1 MDDLKLITASNI
13 INLRTAAKMTQAE
26 LAEKLSYSDK
36 SVSKWERAEA
46 VPDAYILK
54 AMSEI
59 FGVTV
64 DWLLTPHDEW
74 KPPAA
79 KKPENKMR
87 NRVIT
92 NIVIVGILML
102 ALLVFIVFWIL
113 GDFIWLVFVYAVP
126 VALITLL
133 VLHSIWE
140 EGRYNYWLV
149 GALVFSLVAVIYFS
163 SYMFGRYN
171 WWQIFL
177 LLVPAELI
185 VFLCSRLKARRQK
198 TEK

>member
-26 LAEKLSYSDK
+26 LAEKLNYSDK

-74 KPPAA
+74 KPPAST
-79 KKPENKMR
+79 KPESTLR

-113 GDFIWLVFVYAVP
+113 GDFVWLVFVYAVP

-133 VLHSIWE
+133 VLHSVWE
-140 EGRYNYWLV
+140 EGRYNFWLI

-163 SYMFGRYN
+163 SYLFGRYN

-185 VFLCSRLKARRQK
+185 VFLCSRLKARRQRTGK
-198 TEK
+198 

>member
-1 MDDLKLITASNI
+1 
-13 INLRTAAKMTQAE
+13 
-26 LAEKLSYSDK
+26 
-36 SVSKWERAEA
+36 
-46 VPDAYILK
+46 
-54 AMSEI
+54 
-59 FGVTV
+59 
-64 DWLLTPHDEW
+64 
-74 KPPAA
+74 
-79 KKPENKMR
+79 MR

>member
-1 MDDLKLITASNI
+1 MDDLKVITASNI

-26 LAEKLSYSDK
+26 LAEKLNYSDK

-64 DWLLTPHDEW
+64 DWLLTRHDEW
-74 KPPAA
+74 KPP
-79 KKPENKMR
+79 KSDKPESTMR
-87 NRVIT
+87 KRVIM

-102 ALLVFIVFWIL
+102 ALLIFIVFWIL
-113 GDFIWLVFVYAVP
+113 GDFVWLVFVYAVP

-133 VLHSIWE
+133 VLHSVWE

-149 GALVFSLVAVIYFS
+149 GALIFSLVAVIYFT
-163 SYMFGRYN
+163 SYLFGRYN

-185 VFLCSRLKARRQK
+185 VFFCSKLKA
-198 TEK
+198 

>member
-1 MDDLKLITASNI
+1 MDDLKIITASNI

-64 DWLLTPHDEW
+64 DYLLTPHDSW
-74 KPPAA
+74 VPPA
-79 KKPENKMR
+79 KKQEDTLR

-92 NIVIVGILML
+92 NIVIVSILML
-102 ALLVFIVFWIL
+102 ALLVFVVFWIL
-113 GDFIWLVFVYAVP
+113 GDFVWIVFVYAIP

-133 VLHSIWE
+133 ILHSIWE
-140 EGRYNYWLV
+140 QGKYNYYLV
-149 GALVFSLVAVIYFS
+149 GALVFSIIAVIYFTS
-163 SYMFGRYN
+163 FLFGRYN
-171 WWQIFL
+171 WWQLFL
-177 LLVPAELI
+177 LLIPAELI
-185 VFLCSRLKARRQK
+185 VFLCSRLKARRGK
-198 TEK
+198 TGK